1 MFFDEPQKFDEDQG
15 AKKVLLA
22 HVSILQMV
30 DCKEPSNLLL
40 VDMVV

>member
-1 MFFDEPQKFDEDQG
+1 MLLNEPQKFDEDQG
-15 AKKVLLA
+15 TKKVLLA

-30 DCKEPSNLLL
+30 DSEEPSYFLL